1 MSVEIYLDIERRK
14 EYVLLAD
21 SVSEVD
27 ENSSSNELV
36 EQQSMLAEWENIH
49 NKVIF
54 DSVNDALDEFRPY
67 GLKGPPAP
75 WSGQTRALTY
85 RYSQNAKEVLTQIK
99 DKVLGL
105 SKTFGGALANSEL
118 LREYHIRGPLEPDKL
133 AMLREE
139 RLAIMMMQDCEETQ
153 RLW

>member
-1 MSVEIYLDIERRK
+1 MLSVEIYLDIERRK

-21 SVSEVD
+21 SVSEID
-27 ENSSSNELV
+27 DSHLSGNTKPELI

-54 DSVNDALDEFRPY
+54 DAVNDALDDYRPY
-67 GLKGPPAP
+67 GLKGPPAL

-85 RYSQNAKEVLTQIK
+85 RYSQNAREVLTQVRE
-99 DKVLGL
+99 KVLGL

-118 LREYHIRGPLEPDKL
+118 LKEYHIKGPLEPDKL
-133 AMLREE
+133 TMLREE
-139 RLAIMMMQDCEETQ
+139 RLAIMMI
-153 RLW
+153 

>member
-1 MSVEIYLDIERRK
+1 MTELEETSYLEEGSVAQQPVLSVEIYLDIERRK

-21 SVSEVD
+21 SASDIETSHISGSKD
-27 ENSSSNELV
+27 KNELV

-54 DSVNDALDEFRPY
+54 DAINDELDEFRPY

-85 RYSQNAKEVLTQIK
+85 RYS
-99 DKVLGL
+99 
-105 SKTFGGALANSEL
+105 
-118 LREYHIRGPLEPDKL
+118 
-133 AMLREE
+133 
-139 RLAIMMMQDCEETQ
+139 
-153 RLW
+153 